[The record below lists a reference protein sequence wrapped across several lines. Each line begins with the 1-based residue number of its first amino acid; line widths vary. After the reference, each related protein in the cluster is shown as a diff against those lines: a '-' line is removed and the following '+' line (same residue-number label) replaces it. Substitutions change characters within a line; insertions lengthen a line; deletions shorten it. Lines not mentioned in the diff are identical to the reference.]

1 MKNDILINSEY
12 FFNGQINNITVS
24 IINDDFESD
33 PIDYKIDIRNK
44 NDQLIYF
51 AVDYDLNTLYI

>member
-12 FFNGQINNITVS
+12 FFNGQINDITVS

-33 PIDYKIDIRNK
+33 PDDYKINIRNK
-44 NDQLIYF
+44 NDESIYF
-51 AVDYDLNTLYI
+51 AVDYDLNTLYM

>member
-12 FFNGQINNITVS
+12 FFNGQINDITVS